1 MKSFGGSVL
10 QPAVNGVINVV
21 AVVVVVVVVD
31 EEDESLWLSRVPHRK
46 QVQITNGTCYVI
58 MLCHSG
64 FVIPHG
70 EFRMRSTTTKLF
82 RVHICRFQSRLDI
95 ISSGDNFVF

>member
-1 MKSFGGSVL
+1 VL
-10 QPAVNGVINVV
+10 QPAVNGVIDVV
-21 AVVVVVVVVD
+21 AAVVVVVVD

-64 FVIPHG
+64 FVIPHKVYNYK
-70 EFRMRSTTTKLF
+70 T
-82 RVHICRFQSRLDI
+82 I
-95 ISSGDNFVF
+95 